1 MSTTTTKY
9 KLVKPALTDAA
20 DITATN
26 GNWDTIETELEK
38 RAILENGK
46 VPNSQLP
53 SLDFIPMSQKGA
65 NSGVAAL
72 NSQGQIPASQLGDIG
87 QAMTGAASTIATQ
100 NLTGGRALI
109 SAGSGKVAVSQ
120 VTSEE
125 LAYLGG
131 VTSGVQSQIDKKLPK
146 TGGTVS
152 GDIVFDNKNGYRAIG
167 KYRTIDGI
175 DYYVNF
181 GCGLVGGSGA
191 AAIELQAPDGADGS
205 QTVQARLE
213 VRREGVAFVDATN
226 KRTYLHRNGLTTA
239 SIE

>member
-26 GNWDTIETELEK
+26 GNWDIIETELDK
-38 RAILENGK
+38 RATLVDGQ
-46 VPNSQLP
+46 VPTSQLP
-53 SLDFIPMSQKGA
+53 SLDFIPTSQKGVA
-65 NSGVAAL
+65 GGVATL
-72 NSQGQIPASQLGDIG
+72 NGQGQVPAAALGSIG
-87 QAMTGAASTIATQ
+87 QALTGAASTIATQ

-109 SAGSGKVAVSQ
+109 STSGGKVAVSP

-125 LAYLGG
+125 LAYLDG

-152 GDIVFDNKNGYRAIG
+152 GDIVFDNKNSYRAIG
-167 KYRTIDGI
+167 KYRTIDGV

-181 GCGLVGGSGA
+181 GCGLVGGGGVA
-191 AAIELQAPDGADGS
+191 AVELQAPNGADGS

-226 KRTYLHRNGLTTA
+226 KRTYLHRSGLTTA